1 MDDTDKKIAALL
13 QDDCFLPQAEIA
25 RAVGRV
31 TSSVNERNLQ
41 QVMET
46 HAETFSHFVLR
57 QRLDRAAALLVSKRN
72 LRISEI
78 AFLCGFSDLS
88 YFNRTFKKRFGEN
101 PRAYRR

>member
-1 MDDTDKKIAALL
+1 M
-13 QDDCFLPQAEIA
+13 
-25 RAVGRV
+25 
-31 TSSVNERNLQ
+31 
-41 QVMET
+41 
-46 HAETFSHFVLR
+46 
-57 QRLDRAAALLVSKRN
+57 LVSKRN

>member
-41 QVMET
+41 QVME
-46 HAETFSHFVLR
+46 
-57 QRLDRAAALLVSKRN
+57 
-72 LRISEI
+72 
-78 AFLCGFSDLS
+78 
-88 YFNRTFKKRFGEN
+88 N
-101 PRAYRR
+101 PRRDILAFCSAPTAR